1 MIDLTRKE
9 RVLRQHSCLF
19 PVSDNGG
26 IKKKWEREKNLCNSL
41 GSISRSSHDH
51 WAEVQG
57 EEELNGGKDEEAPR
71 ISIRLGI
78 YLLYVT
84 THMVKGYNGHIYY
97 KRDVTSNNAPE
108 DMIRSSVPGSK
119 SMILGKAK

>member
-1 MIDLTRKE
+1 METSLYFTSLQVTSLHCVSNRRDKE
-9 RVLRQHSCLF
+9 
-19 PVSDNGG
+19 
-26 IKKKWEREKNLCNSL
+26 
-41 GSISRSSHDH
+41 
-51 WAEVQG
+51 G

-119 SMILGKAK
+119 SIILGKAK

>member
-1 MIDLTRKE
+1 MPSYIKWKHHFTSLHFKSLHFTAFQIDETRKE
-9 RVLRQHSCLF
+9 KQKS
-19 PVSDNGG
+19 
-26 IKKKWEREKNLCNSL
+26 W
-41 GSISRSSHDH
+41 
-51 WAEVQG
+51 QG

-119 SMILGKAK
+119 SIILGKAK